1 MRSKQAKK
9 LRKLAGYTKPEK
21 AQYAITTHGKR
32 EKIIGNRYIS
42 KYIAY
47 TAVNAT
53 KANYKRA
60 KASFFALKKTF
71 NA

>member
-1 MRSKQAKK
+1 MRAKQAKK
-9 LRKLAGYTKPEK
+9 LRKLAEYTRPEK
-21 AQYAITTHGKR
+21 AEYTITTHGKR
-32 EKIIGNRYIS
+32 EKIVSNRYIS

-60 KASFFALKKTF
+60 KATFFALKKTF